1 MEQSRLIKTIVELNA
16 KERDQFKLFV
26 SSPYFNL
33 HKKTNEFLEIILK
46 QYESGKSEFL
56 EKEKI
61 FKKLFP
67 KDIYEEQKIHNLMS
81 GLKKLLHRFLALQQY
96 ESKDNLEEIFAM
108 EWAYKRNQFDLLT
121 NRAKQLEKKFDQ
133 ESVQKTDLTF
143 AKYRLN
149 YLMGYYGGQ
158 FVDRSK
164 SDTMQQMLNYL
175 DAYYLEEK
183 LRNACHLTAHKI
195 LVNANYDFGLLPE
208 LLTFI
213 ENRLELLK
221 QNKVIALYYTILKSL
236 QEDNNPSY
244 YLSLKE
250 MLGNHEIRL
259 SHQDRQD
266 LYSFSYNYCI
276 SKINKG
282 NKDYQRELFELYQK
296 GLAGEDLLN
305 NGIINE
311 WDYKNITTLGCSL
324 KEFSWTE
331 NFIQE
336 FKEFLPAHRRENS
349 YLYNLGNLYYHK
361 KMFDE
366 AISALIRVQFTD
378 ITYHLNTTF
387 LMLRTYHA
395 KKDTNALLSLIDT
408 FRIYIMRNTHINTD
422 QKKGYTN
429 FLRFTKKMVLI
440 KHQMDFL
447 DANKASLQLSTLF
460 EQVKN
465 TENMVNKFWLE
476 EECSSLIMP

>member
-1 MEQSRLIKTIVELNA
+1 MVELSG
-16 KERDQFKLFV
+16 KEREQFRLFV

-33 HKKTNEFLEIILK
+33 HKKTTEFLEIILK
-46 QYESGKSEFL
+46 QLDNSKSDLL

-67 KDIYEEQKIHNLMS
+67 KDPYEEQKIHNLMS
-81 GLKKLLHRFLALQQY
+81 GLKKLLLRFLAMQQY
-96 ESKDNLEEIFAM
+96 ESKEHVEEIYAM
-108 EWAYKRNQFDLLT
+108 EWAYKRNQFELLT
-121 NRAKQLEKKFDQ
+121 NRAKQLEKKLDQ
-133 ESVQKTDLTF
+133 EWVQKTELTF

-164 SDTMQQMLNYL
+164 SDTMQRMLDYL
-175 DAYYLEEK
+175 DGYYLEEK

-208 LLTFI
+208 LLVFI
-213 ENRLELLK
+213 ENHPHLLAE
-221 QNKVIALYYTILKSL
+221 NKVVALYYTILKSL
-236 QEDNNPSY
+236 RDDHNPQY
-244 YLSLKE
+244 YLALKE
-250 MLGNHEIRL
+250 MLGNLELNL
-259 SHQDRQD
+259 SPQDRQD

-282 NKDYQRELFELYQK
+282 DKTYQRELFELYQK
-296 GLAGEDLLN
+296 GLAGGDLLN

-331 NFIQE
+331 NFIEE
-336 FKEFLPAHRRENS
+336 FKEVLPAHRKENA
-349 YLYNLGNLYYHK
+349 YLYNLGNLFYHK
-361 KMFDE
+361 KLFDE

-395 KKDTNALLSLIDT
+395 KRDTDALLSLIDT
-408 FRIYIMRNTHINTD
+408 FRIYIMRNTHINTE

-429 FLRFTKKMVLI
+429 FLRFTRKMVMI
-440 KHQMDFL
+440 KHQMEFL
-447 DANKASLQLSTLF
+447 EAKKVSEQLNLLL
-460 EQVKN
+460 EQIRG
-465 TENMVNKFWLE
+465 TENIINKFWLE
-476 EECSSLIMP
+476 EECTIREDFN

>member
-1 MEQSRLIKTIVELNA
+1 MVELSG
-16 KERDQFKLFV
+16 KEREQFRLFV

-33 HKKTNEFLEIILK
+33 HKKTTEFLEIILK
-46 QYESGKSEFL
+46 QLDNSKSDLL

-67 KDIYEEQKIHNLMS
+67 KDPYEEQKIHNLMS
-81 GLKKLLHRFLALQQY
+81 GLKKLLLRFLAMQQY
-96 ESKDNLEEIFAM
+96 ESKEHVEEIYAM
-108 EWAYKRNQFDLLT
+108 EWAYKRNQFELLT
-121 NRAKQLEKKFDQ
+121 NRAKQLEKKLDQ
-133 ESVQKTDLTF
+133 EWVQKTELTF

-164 SDTMQQMLNYL
+164 SDTMQRMLDYL
-175 DAYYLEEK
+175 DGYYLEEK

-208 LLTFI
+208 LLVFI
-213 ENRLELLK
+213 ENHPHLLAE
-221 QNKVIALYYTILKSL
+221 NKVVALYYTILKSL
-236 QEDNNPSY
+236 RDDHNPQY
-244 YLSLKE
+244 YLALKE
-250 MLGNHEIRL
+250 MLGNLELNL
-259 SHQDRQD
+259 SPQDRQD

-282 NKDYQRELFELYQK
+282 DKTYQRELFELYQK
-296 GLAGEDLLN
+296 GLAGGDLLN

-331 NFIQE
+331 NFIEE
-336 FKEFLPAHRRENS
+336 FKEVLPAHRKENA
-349 YLYNLGNLYYHK
+349 YLYNLGNLFYHK

-395 KKDTNALLSLIDT
+395 KRDTDALLSLIDT
-408 FRIYIMRNTHINTD
+408 FRIYIMRNTHINTE

-429 FLRFTKKMVLI
+429 FLRFTRKMVMI
-440 KHQMDFL
+440 KHQMEFL
-447 DANKASLQLSTLF
+447 EAKKVSEQLNLLL
-460 EQVKN
+460 EQIRG
-465 TENMVNKFWLE
+465 TENIINKFWLE
-476 EECSSLIMP
+476 EECTIREDFN

>member
-1 MEQSRLIKTIVELNA
+1 VELNG
-16 KERDQFKLFV
+16 KEREQFRLFV

-33 HKKTNEFLEIILK
+33 HKKTTEFLDIILK
-46 QYESGKSEFL
+46 QLDAGKIDLL

-67 KDIYEEQKIHNLMS
+67 KDKYDEQKIHNLMS
-81 GLKKLLHRFLALQQY
+81 GLKKLLLRFLALQQY
-96 ESKDNLEEIFAM
+96 ESKENVEEIYAL
-108 EWAYKRNQFDLLT
+108 EWAYKRNQFELLT
-121 NRAKQLEKKFDQ
+121 NRAKQLEKKFDN
-133 ESVQKTDLTF
+133 EVVQKTELTF
-143 AKYRLN
+143 ARYRLN

-164 SDTMQQMLNYL
+164 SDTMQRMLNYL

-208 LLTFI
+208 LLIFI
-213 ENRLELLK
+213 EKQPDLLIY
-221 QNKVIALYYTILKSL
+221 NKVLALYYTILKSL
-236 QEDNNPSY
+236 QDENNPAH
-244 YLSLKE
+244 YLALKE
-250 MLGNHEIRL
+250 MLGNVDINL
-259 SHQDRQD
+259 SPQDRQD

-282 NKDYQRELFELYQK
+282 DKAYQRELFELYQK
-296 GLAGEDLLN
+296 GLAGGDLLN

-324 KEFSWTE
+324 KEFMWTE

-336 FKEFLPAHRRENS
+336 FKEYLPSHRRENA

-361 KMFDE
+361 KLFDE
-366 AISALIRVQFTD
+366 AISELIRVQFTD

-395 KKDTNALLSLIDT
+395 KRDTDALLSLLDT
-408 FRIYIMRNTHINTD
+408 FRIYIMRNTHINTE

-429 FLRFTKKMVLI
+429 FLRFTKKMVMI
-440 KHQMDFL
+440 KHQMEFL
-447 DANKASLQLSTLF
+447 DTKKALGQLKMLL
-460 EQVKN
+460 EQIKS
-465 TENMVNKFWLE
+465 TENIINKFWLE
-476 EECSSLIMP
+476 EECSAFDLV

>member
-1 MEQSRLIKTIVELNA
+1 MEQSRLIKTIVELNTR
-16 KERDQFKLFV
+16 EREQFSLFV
-26 SSPYFNL
+26 SSPYYNL
-33 HKKTNEFLEIILK
+33 HKKTTEFLDIILK
-46 QYESGKSEFL
+46 QLQIGKL
-56 EKEKI
+56 ELLDKEKI

-67 KDIYEEQKIHNLMS
+67 KDPYDEQKIHNLMS
-81 GLKKLLHRFLALQQY
+81 GLRKLLLRFLALQQY
-96 ESKDNLEEIFAM
+96 ESKENVEEIFAM
-108 EWAYKRNQFDLLT
+108 EWAYKRNQFELLT
-121 NRAKQLEKKFDQ
+121 NRAKQLEKKF
-133 ESVQKTDLTF
+133 ESEVVQKTELTY

-164 SDTMQQMLNYL
+164 SDTMQRMLHYL

-183 LRNACHLTAHKI
+183 LRNVCHLTAHKI
-195 LVNANYDFGLLPE
+195 LVNANYDFGLLTE
-208 LLTFI
+208 LLLFI
-213 ENRLELLK
+213 ENHPDILI

-236 QEDNNPSY
+236 QDDNNPQY
-244 YLSLKE
+244 YLALKD
-250 MLGNHEIRL
+250 MLGNLDLNL
-259 SHQDRQD
+259 SPQDRQD

-282 NKDYQRELFELYQK
+282 DKAYQRELFELYQK
-296 GLAGEDLLN
+296 GLAGGDLLT

-324 KEFSWTE
+324 KEFTWTE

-336 FKEFLPAHRRENS
+336 FKDFLPAHRRDNA

-361 KMFDE
+361 KLFDE

-378 ITYHLNTTF
+378 ITYHLNTSF
-387 LMLRTYHA
+387 LMIRTYHA
-395 KKDTNALLSLIDT
+395 KRDTDALLSLLDT

-429 FLRFTKKMVLI
+429 FLRFTKKMVMI
-440 KHQMDFL
+440 KHQL
-447 DANKASLQLSTLF
+447 DYLEASKAASQLKSLR
-460 EQVKN
+460 EQINN
-465 TENMVNKFWLE
+465 TENVINKFWLE
-476 EECSSLIMP
+476 EECGASDTP